1 MSEALKVQ
9 KRDLS
14 GKRNSRRLR
23 AAGTVPVVLYGHG
36 EESLSLAV
44 AADQLRAAL
53 RHGARVVDL
62 EGAVNEKAFIRE
74 LQWDAF
80 GTMILHVDFTRVS
93 ADERLTIE
101 VNVVLRG
108 ECPGVKDGGHLDQTQ
123 HSVEI
128 ECLAIAIPEKI
139 ELRIG
144 ALKLNESLRARDV
157 ELPAGVKLITDPETV
172 IVHCALPVDEQEEGA
187 ALTGEGAEPE
197 IIGRKIGEEEAAAE
211 E

>member
-9 KRDLS
+9 KRDVR
-14 GKRNSRRLR
+14 GKRHSRRLR
-23 AAGTVPVVLYGHG
+23 QAGTVPVVLYGHG
-36 EESLSLAV
+36 EESLSLSV

-62 EGAVNEKAFIRE
+62 EGAVKEKAFIRE
-74 LQWDAF
+74 LQWDPF
-80 GTMILHVDFTRVS
+80 GTTILHVDFTRVS
-93 ADERLTIE
+93 ADERVTIE
-101 VNVVLRG
+101 INVVLRG

-128 ECLAIAIPEKI
+128 ECLAIAIPERL

-144 ALKLNESLRARDV
+144 GLKLDESLRARDV
-157 ELPAGVKLITDPETV
+157 EMPAGVKLITDPETV
-172 IVHCALPVDEQEEGA
+172 IVHCALPVEEGEEGA
-187 ALTGEGAEPE
+187 VAAGETAEPE
-197 IIGRKIGEEEAAAE
+197 IIGRKAGEEEEAAE